1 MDNVFLGSI
10 IGMVITQAFLDKKIN
25 TEARLHTCNALK
37 QYYKPETF
45 PPETY
50 SLCLELGAEK
60 TVELY
65 KSKLQS
71 KMSDPPS

>member
-37 QYYKPETF
+37 QYYKPEIF

-65 KSKLQS
+65 KLKLQS
-71 KMSDPPS
+71 KMTDSHS